1 MNLCNLPLRLL
12 IVDDEEDMLKGLKR
26 TLALDFKGMDI
37 LTAARAPEALHL
49 VQKESVDLV
58 LTDIRMPD
66 MDGLELLQRLLK
78 IDPRLT
84 VIMMTAYGSIELA
97 VEAMKRGAYDFVT
110 KPFDKEVLL
119 RTLHKALERNSLI
132 RENLSL
138 QRQVGERAALKN
150 LVGQSPPMR
159 RLLDTIHALARTNYT
174 VLIRGESGT
183 GKELVAHA
191 IHELSPRRGRPLVTV
206 NCPAI
211 PEHLLESELF
221 GHKKGAFTGADA
233 DHRGLFDE
241 ADGGSLLLDEI
252 GDVPVSIQT
261 KLLRALQEQEIK
273 PLGAARPHR
282 VDVRIM
288 ASTNQDL
295 EQKIRDRLFR
305 EDLFYRL
312 NVVTIRTPM
321 LQEIREDI
329 PLLVSHFTQAACRE
343 MDVPLKKFS
352 AAALE
357 VMMARPW
364 PGNIRELQ
372 NFVRRAV
379 VFSPESIILPEHLN
393 FSEEIS
399 WPPETAPA
407 EGQVVGEEIEP
418 YKAAKERLVNG
429 FTSRYVADLLKKTQG
444 NITRAAELSGLSRV
458 ALQKIMRRLSGY
470 P

>member
-37 LTAARAPEALHL
+37 LTAARAQEALHL
-49 VQKESVDLV
+49 VEKESVDLV

-66 MDGLELLQRLLK
+66 MDGLELLRRLLK
-78 IDPRLT
+78 IDPWLT

-119 RTLHKALERNSLI
+119 RTIHKALERNSLI

-159 RLLDTIHALARTNYT
+159 RLLETIHALARTNYT
-174 VLIRGESGT
+174 VLIRGENGT
-183 GKELVAHA
+183 GKELVARA

-221 GHKKGAFTGADA
+221 GHKKGAFTNADA

-252 GDVPVSIQT
+252 GDVPAPSRPSSCGPSRSRRSSPWAQPGPT
-261 KLLRALQEQEIK
+261 GWTCASWLPPTRTWKRKSGTGSSGRAC
-273 PLGAARPHR
+273 
-282 VDVRIM
+282 
-288 ASTNQDL
+288 ST
-295 EQKIRDRLFR
+295 
-305 EDLFYRL
+305 
-312 NVVTIRTPM
+312 
-321 LQEIREDI
+321 
-329 PLLVSHFTQAACRE
+329 
-343 MDVPLKKFS
+343 
-352 AAALE
+352 
-357 VMMARPW
+357 
-364 PGNIRELQ
+364 G
-372 NFVRRAV
+372 
-379 VFSPESIILPEHLN
+379 
-393 FSEEIS
+393 
-399 WPPETAPA
+399 
-407 EGQVVGEEIEP
+407 
-418 YKAAKERLVNG
+418 
-429 FTSRYVADLLKKTQG
+429 
-444 NITRAAELSGLSRV
+444 
-458 ALQKIMRRLSGY
+458 
-470 P
+470 